1 MPQNKKT
8 QQSLLSS
15 RVLLVTMRWVLV
27 AAWMG
32 VALVVPGDFDTAA
45 IILRFGVYVT
55 LSFLFA
61 NALWQHIPLKYAC
74 IAAFIYAVLIAAF
87 STLLLPSESNSTN
100 NLAVFAVLVCGAAI
114 GSVIAYPLLQRI
126 DNLISSRK
134 K

>member
-15 RVLLVTMRWVLV
+15 RVLLVTMRWALV
-27 AAWMG
+27 AAWTG

-45 IILRFGVYVT
+45 IVLRFGVYIT

-74 IAAFIYAVLIAAF
+74 VAAFIYAVLAATF
-87 STLLLPSESNSTN
+87 STLLLPSESTSTN
-100 NLAVFAVLVCGAAI
+100 NLTAFAILVCAAAI
-114 GSVIAYPLLQRI
+114 GSVIAHPLLQRI
-126 DNLISSRK
+126 DSLISSRK